1 MSTCFHKY
9 VIFLKKGAFAAGA
22 ARKKPI
28 KGGRIIFSRVLFFAF
43 RCYYLSCP
51 LSGAFVYYD
60 YNKKVKFVKGAKK
73 EGTHSVPSFGVKD
86 SKEMTSRFPMPAA
99 RASSVATVGLVTPLS
114 IRLML
119 D

>member
-1 MSTCFHKY
+1 M
-9 VIFLKKGAFAAGA
+9 
-22 ARKKPI
+22 
-28 KGGRIIFSRVLFFAF
+28 IFSRALFFAF
-43 RCYYLSCP
+43 RCYYLSFP
-51 LSGAFVYYD
+51 LSGAFVYHD
-60 YNKKVKFVKGAKK
+60 HNKKVKFVKGAKK
-73 EGTHSVPSFGVKD
+73 EGAHSVPSFDVKD